1 MRVSI
6 VGTGYVGLVSGVGLA
21 EIGHRVTCID
31 IDERKV
37 EMIRSAKAPIHEP
50 GLEDLLART
59 SGTSLFATTD
69 LHAAVLDSDL
79 TMIAVGTP
87 FDGERI
93 DLSYIETAAEQIG

>member
-37 EMIRSAKAPIHEP
+37 EMIRSASASAP
-50 GLEDLLART
+50 L
-59 SGTSLFATTD
+59 
-69 LHAAVLDSDL
+69 
-79 TMIAVGTP
+79 
-87 FDGERI
+87 
-93 DLSYIETAAEQIG
+93 